1 MQCQRA
7 FSLKVH
13 LEETEENFQIRSCH
27 GNMTIAQMKSKLE
40 LITGIPTNYQ
50 RLYYIDEGEMPDNVT
65 LKFNGVIGGG
75 TIRIKTWSQ
84 DGLQNLFRA
93 AALGNI
99 QELLSLGVTKH
110 SKYSTPNSQRMKVA
124 ERAAWIAERN
134 FIALLIAS
142 HRGHIDVVRFLLMNG
157 TNLNTRT
164 RDGHSALHM
173 AVMGARGSCI
183 SYLLQQGADIE
194 GTDSKGRTVLD
205 LARLTGHKENVGKVL
220 HFQWLKRTAGFKPA
234 APMERS
240 DLFAHQ
246 KFDSALKTWQTGTHG
261 EFYMA
266 NLLKSWGPR
275 GTLAER
281 RDPAPGREAIKGPK
295 ADPGKVQETRPGPA
309 SSTFHQR
316 AAATRPS
323 STRIAAQPRA
333 GWWDERGARGRV
345 ERER

>member
-1 MQCQRA
+1 MPRQRA

-99 QELLSLGVTKH
+99 QEVSLPNAELEIDNLLSLGVTKH

-124 ERAAWIAERN
+124 KRAAWIAERN

-142 HRGHIDVVRFLLMNG
+142 HRGHMDVVRFLLMNG
-157 TNLNTRT
+157 G
-164 RDGHSALHM
+164 DSIQALPHLLT
-173 AVMGARGSCI
+173 I
-183 SYLLQQGADIE
+183 SQ
-194 GTDSKGRTVLD
+194 
-205 LARLTGHKENVGKVL
+205 
-220 HFQWLKRTAGFKPA
+220 
-234 APMERS
+234 
-240 DLFAHQ
+240 
-246 KFDSALKTWQTGTHG
+246 
-261 EFYMA
+261 
-266 NLLKSWGPR
+266 
-275 GTLAER
+275 
-281 RDPAPGREAIKGPK
+281 
-295 ADPGKVQETRPGPA
+295 
-309 SSTFHQR
+309 
-316 AAATRPS
+316 
-323 STRIAAQPRA
+323 
-333 GWWDERGARGRV
+333 
-345 ERER
+345 

>member
-1 MQCQRA
+1 MPRQRA
-7 FSLKVH
+7 FSLRVH
-13 LEETEENFQIRSCH
+13 LQETGENFQVRSCH
-27 GNMTIAQMKSKLE
+27 DNMTIAQMKSQLE

-65 LKFNGVIGGG
+65 LKFNGIISGG

-99 QELLSLGVTKH
+99 QELLHLGVTKH
-110 SKYSTPNSQRMKVA
+110 SKYSTLNSQRMNRA

-142 HRGHIDVVRFLLMNG
+142 HRGHKDMVRFLLMNG

-194 GTDSKGRTVLD
+194 GADSNGRTVLD
-205 LARLTGHKENVGKVL
+205 LAHLTGHKENVGKIL

-246 KFDSALKTWQTGTHG
+246 KFDSTLKTWQMGTHG
-261 EFYMA
+261 QLYMA
-266 NLLKSWGPR
+266 NLVKPWGPR
-275 GTLAER
+275 GTLAEQR
-281 RDPAPGREAIKGPK
+281 GPAPGRVDIRGPK
-295 ADPGKVQETRPGPA
+295 ADLGKAQGTRPGPA
-309 SSTFHQR
+309 SGTFHQR
-316 AAATRPS
+316 AATRPS
-323 STRIAAQPRA
+323 STRVATQPRA
-333 GWWDERGARGRV
+333 GWWDERGARGQV